1 MGPQPQ
7 SPGWPLGARH
17 CTNWFIVV
25 GQGWKCKWE
34 RRWRGFK
41 DWTKVPRSV
50 WPTLNAGFS
59 CLTNCDCDFCQVT
72 KWTFQGWG
80 TSLSPVLT
88 LHLVVDLGPLYIKSW
103 NGLPYASRLALK
115 TGRSL
120 LRPGLW
126 QVDLPIEGLSFKRM
140 GRKCGSWRGFDQ
152 KWGILK
158 NGDLNIFEIIIGLE
172 YDILYIYTYTIF
184 MSQTTPCF
192 NMLRGRRAWQGW
204 CTAPCRALASEW
216 LDAGWGW
223 WADFLWLVS
232 HESLECLEWA
242 HAWTGKCLP
251 TLSKPSQG
259 FRKPLKVLPLQL
271 VRNLR
276 RLRGGKIHPQ
286 AAQQRELLACDTS
299 GSGWQRVVEAAWSQC
314 WDCWDR
320 PEKVLAGTDLLQE
333 WQSTLPCFALLCPA
347 VGHGFRFRALGAREE
362 LESLRSGTEVLVLV
376 LVASRFSKNGCESCR
391 FLMVSS

>member
-1 MGPQPQ
+1 M
-7 SPGWPLGARH
+7 
-17 CTNWFIVV
+17 I
-25 GQGWKCKWE
+25 
-34 RRWRGFK
+34 
-41 DWTKVPRSV
+41 
-50 WPTLNAGFS
+50 
-59 CLTNCDCDFCQVT
+59 
-72 KWTFQGWG
+72 
-80 TSLSPVLT
+80 
-88 LHLVVDLGPLYIKSW
+88 Y
-103 NGLPYASRLALK
+103 
-115 TGRSL
+115 
-120 LRPGLW
+120 
-126 QVDLPIEGLSFKRM
+126 
-140 GRKCGSWRGFDQ
+140 
-152 KWGILK
+152 
-158 NGDLNIFEIIIGLE
+158 
-172 YDILYIYTYTIF
+172 YIYTYTIF

-347 VGHGFRFRALGAREE
+347 LPCFALRLDMVSVSE
-362 LESLRSGTEVLVLV
+362 LWVLVRSLSHWDLGQRCSCWCLCVKV
-376 LVASRFSKNGCESCR
+376 LQNGCESCR

>member
-1 MGPQPQ
+1 
-7 SPGWPLGARH
+7 
-17 CTNWFIVV
+17 
-25 GQGWKCKWE
+25 
-34 RRWRGFK
+34 
-41 DWTKVPRSV
+41 
-50 WPTLNAGFS
+50 
-59 CLTNCDCDFCQVT
+59 
-72 KWTFQGWG
+72 
-80 TSLSPVLT
+80 
-88 LHLVVDLGPLYIKSW
+88 
-103 NGLPYASRLALK
+103 
-115 TGRSL
+115 
-120 LRPGLW
+120 
-126 QVDLPIEGLSFKRM
+126 
-140 GRKCGSWRGFDQ
+140 
-152 KWGILK
+152 
-158 NGDLNIFEIIIGLE
+158 
-172 YDILYIYTYTIF
+172 

-232 HESLECLEWA
+232 HESLEYLEWA

-314 WDCWDR
+314 FEIVETGQRRCW
-320 PEKVLAGTDLLQE
+320 P
-333 WQSTLPCFALLCPA
+333 ALICCRSGKALCPA
-347 VGHGFRFRALGAREE
+347 KSPALPCGWTWFPFPSSGFAWGAWVIEIWDRGARA
-362 LESLRSGTEVLVLV
+362 GAC
-376 LVASRFSKNGCESCR
+376 ASRFSKNGC
-391 FLMVSS
+391 